1 MPSRDRGRLYQ
12 GGRFTKLIYRTPLDT
27 LWNFCT
33 LPHFLARN
41 TVRNGGGKGT
51 ETFKNFDNVRRP
63 FQRGKKEKLW
73 HFARCAYQNINERNS
88 RSPWFPGIFAAETD
102 RKPRKRG
109 GKGAKMRQKH
119 RTSWPQTSVLS
130 RQNLGCLSLRSPM
143 FSFFRPEIAGKP
155 CKCVS
160 ETLMLHFCD
169 ISEQGWCWWLP
180 RPFPGRYLH
189 SVQCRKRGVECPC
202 GKLHTQLF
210 FAVLQRRRC
219 GPAGSP

>member
-1 MPSRDRGRLYQ
+1 MFEWLRCQ

-63 FQRGKKEKLW
+63 FQRGKKAKLR
-73 HFARCAYQNINERNS
+73 HFAMFVYQNGVGWNS
-88 RSPWFPGIFAAETD
+88 RLPWFPGTFAAETG

-143 FSFFRPEIAGKP
+143 FSFFRPEIVGKP
-155 CKCVS
+155 YKCAS

-169 ISEQGWCWWLP
+169 ISERGWCRWLP
-180 RPFPGRYLH
+180 RPFSGHYLPPFGLMEAGCGMRLRKIAH
-189 SVQCRKRGVECPC
+189 SWFFPCLRG
-202 GKLHTQLF
+202 H
-210 FAVLQRRRC
+210 FALT
-219 GPAGSP
+219 ASPLP